1 MQDVYSRRQDLEVI
15 RQGISVLS
23 QREKLAMGQ
32 MLPKVAVVG
41 AYEFSNP
48 NLNNGF
54 QKRFGGGFSVGATV
68 AIPIWHW
75 GGNYNHYR
83 ATKSA
88 TNAQRLMLEDL
99 EEKVELQVKQA
110 KFSFQEA
117 FKTYEMTKSNMA
129 SADENLRSAQIGFRE
144 GVMTTNDVIAAQTA
158 WLQANSEK

>member
-1 MQDVYSRRQDLEVI
+1 
-15 RQGISVLS
+15 
-23 QREKLAMGQ
+23 

-99 EEKVELQVKQA
+99 EEKVEPAGEAGEIQ
-110 KFSFQEA
+110 FSGGVQ
-117 FKTYEMTKSNMA
+117 
-129 SADENLRSAQIGFRE
+129 DIRDDQIQHGE
-144 GVMTTNDVIAAQTA
+144 CG
-158 WLQANSEK
+158 